1 MGRLIELKHE
11 MVNHDLKV
19 FQFHDD
25 IFADLKITPIDFLLQ
40 IPNYITLDRKQEID
54 ERDAKLDMLIT
65 KIKMAEFEYSPRYPE
80 ILSLIQ

>member
-65 KIKMAEFEYSPRYPE
+65 KIKMAEFEYSPRYRK
-80 ILSLIQ
+80 IISLIQ